1 MAEISEKQLI
11 RMLDKQAKT
20 VCCNYG
26 SGGLC
31 YIKDRPCAWRKLDEE
46 FSQRAIICRWFREAV
61 LPADKE
67 LEQVYK
73 QWKQRAIAAMGDDD
87 AVTTV
92 EADVA
97 LCLSCRKPIVRASNR
112 QQYCDACA
120 KEADKKV
127 RAARKRFERIQ
138 KASNVPF

>member
-31 YIKDRPCAWRKLDEE
+31 YIKDRPCAWRKQDEE

-67 LEQVYK
+67 LEQFYEG
-73 QWKQRAIAAMGDDD
+73 WKQKEIAKRESEYSGTSTPSTPTIENVVDLCAGCREPM
-87 AVTTV
+87 TV
-92 EADVA
+92 
-97 LCLSCRKPIVRASNR
+97 KSNR
-112 QQYCDACA
+112 QKYCEKCSTIN
-120 KEADKKV
+120 
-127 RAARKRFERIQ
+127 RLRRHAARMRATRNK
-138 KASNVPF
+138 